1 MIAIA
6 ESEMNFGDFDETNIF
21 HIEKSRIYKELG
33 TGIKTVEF
41 ILKFIKNAKIEWLAG
56 PMAELNARLL
66 KIRKI
71 WRVQIVVLNE
81 ELAKE
86 RKLIAQS

>member
-1 MIAIA
+1 MIAIS

-41 ILKFIKNAKIEWLAG
+41 ILKYTI
-56 PMAELNARLL
+56 P
-66 KIRKI
+66 
-71 WRVQIVVLNE
+71 WRRFSFTLRE
-81 ELAKE
+81 SFMR
-86 RKLIAQS
+86 RKL

>member
-33 TGIKTVEF
+33 TGIKIVEF
-41 ILKFIKNAKIEWLAG
+41 ILKYKKDTI
-56 PMAELNARLL
+56 P
-66 KIRKI
+66 
-71 WRVQIVVLNE
+71 WRRFSFTLRDPSCGGSCKQTSI
-81 ELAKE
+81 
-86 RKLIAQS
+86 Q

>member
-41 ILKFIKNAKIEWLAG
+41 ILKYKKDT
-56 PMAELNARLL
+56 
-66 KIRKI
+66 IRK
-71 WRVQIVVLNE
+71 RSVL
-81 ELAKE
+81 AE
-86 RKLIAQS
+86 RANLLP

>member
-33 TGIKTVEF
+33 TGIKIVEF
-41 ILKFIKNAKIEWLAG
+41 ILKYKKDTI
-56 PMAELNARLL
+56 P
-66 KIRKI
+66 
-71 WRVQIVVLNE
+71 
-81 ELAKE
+81 
-86 RKLIAQS
+86 

>member
-41 ILKFIKNAKIEWLAG
+41 ILKYKKDYSNVNCLES
-56 PMAELNARLL
+56 MAHSLFKEFDRMSDSE
-66 KIRKI
+66 
-71 WRVQIVVLNE
+71 NE
-81 ELAKE
+81 EMND
-86 RKLIAQS
+86 IFGPNPI